1 MAAGAVLALLG
12 FQVFFSTEASMVQCN
27 AGGYE
32 DIVIAIHPGVPE
44 DVAIIEKIQ
53 AMVKEA
59 TYYLFNATGQ
69 RLYINSTKILIPT
82 TWSLNYTNRTRER
95 YEKADVVIANT
106 FLTIGDSPYTRQHG
120 GCGEQ
125 GQYIHFTP
133 SFLLQENFTSLY
145 GPFGKVFVH
154 EWAHLR
160 WGVFE
165 EHNPDQPFYISGKGQ
180 VEATRCSVS
189 INGTYRVLQP
199 KEQSCVTRPCRIHR
213 DTGVFTQDCTFFPE
227 KDVFAAESIMYA
239 PALQSVSGFCDETTH
254 NMEAPTM
261 QNRMCDCHSTW
272 DIIKKSSD
280 IVSTEPKENF
290 SIPTPTFSLIR
301 YRERVIT
308 LAIDVSESMMSHN
321 RLWRAHQAADIFLT
335 ESLATGTYVGLVEFH
350 EFSYILSELQ
360 QITNDNIRDSGA
372 IIHVIALSNEASND
386 LEQIA
391 DATGGLKY
399 FVTDDLES
407 TDMIAAFIGI
417 SNENGGG
424 YGRVSQLEGATIN
437 VNPGQCVSDPVYVDS
452 TAGADIFFTVTWQSS
467 EPSITLEDPDTEVY
481 TTANFTTTEASHL
494 SRMNV
499 PGIAKR
505 GVWKYTLC
513 NNFTQAQ
520 VLGITV
526 TSKSSDVTVP
536 PVTVNVHMNN
546 DTKKYP
552 NPMVVYASVSQGQLQ
567 VKGAKVT
574 AIITPEKGAPI
585 VLDLL
590 DNGAGADI
598 VKDDGIYS
606 KYFFRFS
613 VSGRYGL
620 KARVTCDESECRL
633 THLKNRVFAL
643 PGFVENDEY
652 LGTVLETNTLAESM
666 IASKNRFCCHGLQLH
681 YHFNAK
687 QLTLAPGQPGQ
698 ISSFSRTPEETHSAE
713 KPGAHWSIGTGKVV
727 MNPSKPPQADVL
739 PALDSLRRIAAG
751 GSFTVSGV
759 VSTET
764 DVYPPGKIT
773 DLEAKRIDESIVL
786 SWTAPGDDLDDG
798 SAQSYNLRVSSNMTE
813 LRDDFEGSAMVD
825 ITGLRPS
832 AAGSPETFT
841 FHPTPDIEDVT
852 IFYFALI
859 AVDKNLQKSA
869 PSNIA
874 QAAIWVPTTA
884 DTTQCP
890 IQKTTTCATKYV
902 QVCDSAPTQP
912 RKCPSKPKPKCPAP
926 KVN

>member
-360 QITNDNIRDSGA
+360 QITNDNVRESLKSRLPTTVTTFGSDFCLGIRTAFNVNKKSGSLHGTEIIFLEDGDNSKGSLKCLPEIRDSGA

-643 PGFVENDEY
+643 PGFVEN
-652 LGTVLETNTLAESM
+652 
-666 IASKNRFCCHGLQLH
+666 
-681 YHFNAK
+681 
-687 QLTLAPGQPGQ
+687 
-698 ISSFSRTPEETHSAE
+698 
-713 KPGAHWSIGTGKVV
+713 GKVV